1 MNESTRRLNG
11 LAEVERIKFLR
22 KATIDSLNGAIALT
36 IHNLGVSE
44 TRALLAKM
52 RWQLSEFDPNE

>member
-1 MNESTRRLNG
+1 MSESTRRLNG

-22 KATIDSLNGAIALT
+22 KATIDSLNGAVALT